1 MSVKKAIFQSR
12 HETFIS
18 PVKKHLIKP
27 SWCERL
33 ELPIKPED
41 IINFFYLLYQAVRDV
56 IQYIFESTI
65 MKVDPS
71 LAAKYADATTILIT
85 ITAILIIFEVFTAA
99 KKILRIIVILGWVLL
114 ILSIAIGV
122 IMH

>member
-1 MSVKKAIFQSR
+1 M
-12 HETFIS
+12 
-18 PVKKHLIKP
+18 
-27 SWCERL
+27 

-41 IINFFYLLYQAVRDV
+41 IINFFYLIYQAVRDV

-85 ITAILIIFEVFTAA
+85 ITAILIIFETFTAA
-99 KKILRIIVILGWVLL
+99 RKILRILVILGWVLL
-114 ILSIAIGV
+114 ILSIVIGV
-122 IMH
+122 LIH

>member
-1 MSVKKAIFQSR
+1 M
-12 HETFIS
+12 
-18 PVKKHLIKP
+18 
-27 SWCERL
+27 

-41 IINFFYLLYQAVRDV
+41 IINFFYLIYQAVRDV

-99 KKILRIIVILGWVLL
+99 KKVLRILVILGWVLL
-114 ILSIAIGV
+114 ILSIVIGV
-122 IMH
+122 LIH

>member
-1 MSVKKAIFQSR
+1 M
-12 HETFIS
+12 
-18 PVKKHLIKP
+18 
-27 SWCERL
+27 

-41 IINFFYLLYQAVRDV
+41 IINFFYLIYQAVRDV

-85 ITAILIIFEVFTAA
+85 ITAILIIFETFTAA
-99 KKILRIIVILGWVLL
+99 RKILRILVILGWVLL
-114 ILSIAIGV
+114 ILSIVIGV

>member
-1 MSVKKAIFQSR
+1 M
-12 HETFIS
+12 
-18 PVKKHLIKP
+18 
-27 SWCERL
+27 

-41 IINFFYLLYQAVRDV
+41 VINFFYLLYQAVRDV

-99 KKILRIIVILGWVLL
+99 KKVLRILVILGWVLL
-114 ILSIAIGV
+114 ILSIVIGV
-122 IMH
+122 LMH

>member
-1 MSVKKAIFQSR
+1 
-12 HETFIS
+12 
-18 PVKKHLIKP
+18 
-27 SWCERL
+27 
-33 ELPIKPED
+33 
-41 IINFFYLLYQAVRDV
+41 
-56 IQYIFESTI
+56 
-65 MKVDPS
+65 

-114 ILSIAIGV
+114 ILSIVIGV

>member
-1 MSVKKAIFQSR
+1 M
-12 HETFIS
+12 
-18 PVKKHLIKP
+18 
-27 SWCERL
+27 L

-41 IINFFYLLYQAVRDV
+41 IINFFYLLYQAVRNV

-85 ITAILIIFEVFTAA
+85 ITAILIIFEVFTSA
-99 KKILRIIVILGWVLL
+99 KKILRIIVVLGWVLL
-114 ILSIAIGV
+114 ILSIIIGV
-122 IMH
+122 IMP

>member
-1 MSVKKAIFQSR
+1 M
-12 HETFIS
+12 
-18 PVKKHLIKP
+18 
-27 SWCERL
+27 

-71 LAAKYADATTILIT
+71 LAAKYADATTIMIT

-99 KKILRIIVILGWVLL
+99 KKILRILVILGWVLL
-114 ILSIAIGV
+114 ILSIVIGV
-122 IMH
+122 LMP

>member
-1 MSVKKAIFQSR
+1 M
-12 HETFIS
+12 
-18 PVKKHLIKP
+18 
-27 SWCERL
+27 

-41 IINFFYLLYQAVRDV
+41 IINFFYLLYQAVKDV

-65 MKVDPS
+65 MKVNPS

-85 ITAILIIFEVFTAA
+85 ITAILIILEVFTAA

-114 ILSIAIGV
+114 ILSIVIGV
-122 IMH
+122 VMH

>member
-1 MSVKKAIFQSR
+1 M
-12 HETFIS
+12 
-18 PVKKHLIKP
+18 
-27 SWCERL
+27 L

-41 IINFFYLLYQAVRDV
+41 IINFFYLLYQAVRNV

-85 ITAILIIFEVFTAA
+85 ITAILIIFEVFTSA

-114 ILSIAIGV
+114 ILSIVIGV

>member
-1 MSVKKAIFQSR
+1 M
-12 HETFIS
+12 
-18 PVKKHLIKP
+18 
-27 SWCERL
+27 L

-41 IINFFYLLYQAVRDV
+41 IINFFYLLYQAVRNV

-85 ITAILIIFEVFTAA
+85 ITAILVIFEVFTSA
-99 KKILRIIVILGWVLL
+99 KKILRIIVVLGWVLL
-114 ILSIAIGV
+114 ILSIIIGV
-122 IMH
+122 IMP

>member
-1 MSVKKAIFQSR
+1 
-12 HETFIS
+12 
-18 PVKKHLIKP
+18 
-27 SWCERL
+27 L

-41 IINFFYLLYQAVRDV
+41 IINFFYLIYQAVRDV

-85 ITAILIIFEVFTAA
+85 ITAILIIFETFTAA
-99 KKILRIIVILGWVLL
+99 RKILRILVILGWVLL
-114 ILSIAIGV
+114 ILSIVIGV
-122 IMH
+122 LIH

>member
-1 MSVKKAIFQSR
+1 M
-12 HETFIS
+12 
-18 PVKKHLIKP
+18 
-27 SWCERL
+27 

-41 IINFFYLLYQAVRDV
+41 IINFFYLLYQAVRNV

-85 ITAILIIFEVFTAA
+85 ITAILIIFEVFTSA
-99 KKILRIIVILGWVLL
+99 KKILRIIVVLGWVLL
-114 ILSIAIGV
+114 ILSIIIGV
-122 IMH
+122 IMP

>member
-1 MSVKKAIFQSR
+1 M
-12 HETFIS
+12 
-18 PVKKHLIKP
+18 
-27 SWCERL
+27 

-85 ITAILIIFEVFTAA
+85 ITAILIIFETFTAA
-99 KKILRIIVILGWVLL
+99 RKILRILVILGWVLL
-114 ILSIAIGV
+114 ILSIVIGV
-122 IMH
+122 LIH

>member
-1 MSVKKAIFQSR
+1 M
-12 HETFIS
+12 
-18 PVKKHLIKP
+18 
-27 SWCERL
+27 L

-85 ITAILIIFEVFTAA
+85 ITAILIIFEVFTSA
-99 KKILRIIVILGWVLL
+99 KKILRIIVVLGWVLL
-114 ILSIAIGV
+114 ILSIIIGV
-122 IMH
+122 IMP